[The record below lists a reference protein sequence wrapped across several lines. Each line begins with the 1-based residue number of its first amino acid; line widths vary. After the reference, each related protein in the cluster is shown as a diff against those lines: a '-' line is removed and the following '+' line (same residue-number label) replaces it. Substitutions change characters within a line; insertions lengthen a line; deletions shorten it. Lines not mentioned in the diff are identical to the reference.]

1 MANPN
6 IVGVTTIV
14 GITTFFSL
22 STTDATLIASN
33 VSSSGKIFKI
43 NSIIVG
49 NIDGA
54 TTANIT
60 LKIHDVAAGAGTSVA
75 FADRIDVPAKST
87 LVLIDKASSFYLQE
101 NRSLT
106 AAASAANDLSVTCSF
121 EEISSWY

>member
-49 NIDGA
+49 NIDG
-54 TTANIT
+54 TNTANIT
-60 LKIHDVAAGAGTSVA
+60 LKIHNAAAGAGTSVA
-75 FADRIDVPAKST
+75 FANTIDVVADST
-87 LVLIDKASSFYLQE
+87 LVAIDKASSFYLQE
-101 NRSLT
+101 DKSIT
-106 AAASAANDLSVTCSF
+106 AIASAADDLSITCSF
-121 EEISSWY
+121 EEISS

>member
-33 VSSSGKIFKI
+33 ASSSGKVFKI

-54 TTANIT
+54 NTANIT
-60 LKIHDVAAGAGTSVA
+60 LKIHNAAAGAGTGVA
-75 FADRIDVPAKST
+75 FANTIDVIADST
-87 LVLIDKASSFYLQE
+87 LVAIDKASSFYLGE
-101 NRSLT
+101 NKSLT
-106 AAASAANDLSVTCSF
+106 ATASAADDLSVTCSF
-121 EEISSWY
+121 EEISS